1 MFFVYETGE
10 AAGQNM
16 TTVATTAACRWIKNQ
31 VKHDFVGHEVS
42 ITEIIPETYL
52 SGDKRMSAL
61 NALHGRGVSVT
72 ARAHIPEDILQ
83 SVLKTDSRTMERF
96 VERIRNMAMRQNS
109 STTSVG
115 NVPNIL
121 AAIFASTGQDLGC
134 VPESSQSFLCIRR
147 SDLPGGGIEAQLD
160 MPTLTI
166 GTVGGGT
173 GLPTQTQCL
182 ELMQCTGSKSNY
194 RMAEIIASV
203 CLAGDLSLAAAVAT
217 WQHAG
222 AHEKLGRNRP
232 NE

>member
-1 MFFVYETGE
+1 
-10 AAGQNM
+10 M

-31 VKHDFVGHEVS
+31 VKHDFVAHEVNV
-42 ITEIIPETYL
+42 TEIIPETYL

-61 NALHGRGVSVT
+61 NALFGRGMSVT
-72 ARAHIPEDILQ
+72 ARAHITEDILQ
-83 SVLKTDSRTMERF
+83 AVFKTDSSTMESF
-96 VERIRNMAMRQNS
+96 VERIRGMAMRQNA

-121 AAIFASTGQDLGC
+121 AAIYAATGQDLGC
-134 VPESSQSFLCIRR
+134 VPESSQSFLKIRK
-147 SDLPGGGIEAQLD
+147 SSKPGGGIEAQLD
-160 MPTLTI
+160 MPSLVI

-173 GLPTQTQCL
+173 GLPTQEQCL
-182 ELMQCTGSKSNY
+182 QMMQCTGSKSNF